1 MVTGMD
7 IGLFVPLSSFNANA
21 GFLRTLGPA
30 VEERGFESM
39 WVPEHAVLF
48 DDYQSSYPYAPDGKM
63 PGGADA
69 GVLEP
74 FTALSYLAAVTD
86 RVVLGTSICLIPQR
100 NPVYTA
106 KQVADLDLLTGGRV
120 ALGVGIGWL
129 REEFDALNVPFAER
143 GRRTD
148 EYLQVMKSLW
158 CDPISS
164 FDGSLYRLPPTRMYP
179 KPAQSPHPPILV
191 GGESR
196 AAMRRAA
203 RHGQGWLSFNRL
215 PDDCP
220 AALGDLDREL
230 ADVGRSR
237 HDRDFTVTVCPYF
250 QPITAASLEGYR
262 EAGVDRVMVICL
274 GFTPDDLLT
283 TLDGLV
289 EDVLEPARA
298 LG

>member
-7 IGLFVPLSSFNANA
+7 IGLFVPLSTFNANA
-21 GFLRTLGPA
+21 GFLRALGPA
-30 VEERGFESM
+30 VEERGFESI
-39 WVPEHAVLF
+39 WLPEHAVLF
-48 DDYQSSYPYAPDGKM
+48 DDYESSYPYAADGKM
-63 PGGADA
+63 PGGADT

-86 RVVLGTSICLIPQR
+86 RVILGTSICLIPQR

-106 KQVADLDLLTGGRV
+106 KQVADLDLLTAGRV

-129 REEFDALNVPFAER
+129 REEFEALNVPFADR

-158 CDPISS
+158 CEPTSS
-164 FDGSLYRLPPTRMYP
+164 FDGDLYRLPPTRMYP
-179 KPAQSPHPPILV
+179 KPVQTPHPPILV

-196 AAMRRAA
+196 AAKRRAA

-215 PDDCP
+215 PGDCP
-220 AALGDLDREL
+220 AALEELDGEL
-230 ADVGRSR
+230 ARAGRSR
-237 HDRDFTVTVCPYF
+237 RDGDFSVTVCPYF
-250 QPITAASLEGYR
+250 QPTTPESIEGYA
-262 EAGVDRVMVICL
+262 EVGVDRVIVVCL
-274 GFTPDDLLT
+274 GFTPDDLMT

-289 EDVLEPARA
+289 RDVLEPARS